1 MTKKTNFIMI
11 RTSAEEKALLE
22 KLAKVEGC
30 STLTQ
35 FCRQRLF
42 QSLSTDIKLNQ
53 ILNLLNS
60 NGGKDE
66 RAKYY

>member
-1 MTKKTNFIMI
+1 MI